1 MGTFRDPI
9 AASQELHTYTE
20 LQQQI
25 YRDPQLWGRD
35 IISEGPRPSV
45 LTHVKKLAAIIVVLG
60 FVFWLW
66 FGVSTYHAPLASY
79 PYYDTQKP
87 VPPWSEPMALKGNYH
102 RGEEHK

>member
-1 MGTFRDPI
+1 MGTFPNPI
-9 AASQELHTYTE
+9 AASQEFDTYTE
-20 LQQQI
+20 LREQI
-25 YRDPQLWGRD
+25 YRHPRLWGRD
-35 IISEGPRPSV
+35 VISEPPRPSF

-60 FVFWLW
+60 FVFWLC

-87 VPPWSEPMALKGNYH
+87 VPQWSETMALEGNYH

>member
-1 MGTFRDPI
+1 MGTFPNPI
-9 AASQELHTYTE
+9 AASQEFDTYTE

-25 YRDPQLWGRD
+25 YRHPRLWGRD
-35 IISEGPRPSV
+35 VISERPRPSF
-45 LTHVKKLAAIIVVLG
+45 LTHVKKLTAIIVVLG